1 MRGPELALKQARM
14 FSVPVAAVVAL
25 CGATACGGSNQ
36 QATTTSG
43 SSTMVSDALDRY
55 NDAKQ
60 NGTGIDMCVRARE
73 VAAAYRQVED
83 EEKYRIWKETESTD
97 CGAVGMRPQG

>member
-1 MRGPELALKQARM
+1 VALKQTRR
-14 FSVPVAAVVAL
+14 FSVASGAVVAL
-25 CGATACGGSNQ
+25 CGAAACGGSNQ
-36 QATTTSG
+36 QTTTTTRG
-43 SSTMVSDALDRY
+43 NSTVVSEALDRY

-73 VAAAYRQVED
+73 VAAAYLQVKDED
-83 EEKYRIWKETESTD
+83 NYKIWKETESTD